1 MSLGLLNKKVLIID
15 LLASISQSNKNPT
28 SLEDLKVKSPTLIK
42 IEDGKVTLYIEG
54 IEEVKNELKK

>member
-1 MSLGLLNKKVLIID
+1 MINQD
-15 LLASISQSNKNPT
+15 MTNPT
-28 SLEDLKVKSPTLIK
+28 SLEDLKVMSPTLIK

>member
-1 MSLGLLNKKVLIID
+1 MYIVDSENKLNAKYIVEKD
-15 LLASISQSNKNPT
+15 SNKNPT